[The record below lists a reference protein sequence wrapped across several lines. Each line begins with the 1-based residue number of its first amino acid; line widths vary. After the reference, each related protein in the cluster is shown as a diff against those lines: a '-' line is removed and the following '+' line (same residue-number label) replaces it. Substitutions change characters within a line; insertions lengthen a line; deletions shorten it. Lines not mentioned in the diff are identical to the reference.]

1 MYGDIICVNGV
12 AWPTLKVERRQYR
25 LRLLNGSDSRVY
37 NLRFVTPAGVALTF
51 FQIGTDQGLLN
62 QGVRLTSVV
71 IAPGERQDIVIDFTK
86 LALGTKVVVTND
98 AAFPYPLGTPTSP
111 TDPWATIM
119 QIDVSL
125 PLDVSVN
132 KATVFDENTILRGR
146 APGTPIL
153 LEAQLPQNVVVR
165 RILLGEG
172 CDEYGRIMP
181 MLGTVFGSTGK
192 VTDADAGTKAFH
204 DAPDIFPKVGAT
216 EIWEFWN
223 TTVDAHP
230 IHMHLV
236 RFRVAD
242 RQQFTGDV
250 AEKAMANGATGV
262 TFIAPP
268 KLVPLTKVNAPKN
281 EQGWKDTVVC
291 PPGYVTRV
299 YATFNKAGTYVYHCH
314 ILGHEEHDMM
324 RWFKVG

>member
-1 MYGDIICVNGV
+1 V
-12 AWPTLKVERRQYR
+12 AT
-25 LRLLNGSDSRVY
+25 N
-37 NLRFVTPAGVALTF
+37 PAV
-51 FQIGTDQGLLN
+51 
-62 QGVRLTSVV
+62 
-71 IAPGERQDIVIDFTK
+71 
-86 LALGTKVVVTND
+86 
-98 AAFPYPLGTPTSP
+98 
-111 TDPWATIM
+111 DPWGTIM

-132 KATVFDENTILRGR
+132 KATVFDENVILRGR
-146 APGTPIL
+146 APGTPVL
-153 LEAQLPQNVVVR
+153 PDAQLPQNVVVR

-192 VTDADAGTKAFH
+192 VTDKDAGTKAFH
-204 DAPDIFPKVGAT
+204 DAPDISPKLGAT

-236 RFRVAD
+236 KFRVAK
-242 RQQFTGDV
+242 RQNFTGTV
-250 AEKAMANGATGV
+250 AAKPMANGWTGV
-262 TFIAPP
+262 AFTAPP
-268 KLVPLTKVNAPKN
+268 VLVPLTTVNAAKN

-291 PPGYVTRV
+291 PPGVVTRV
-299 YATFNKAGTYVYHCH
+299 YATFDKAGTYVYHCH

-324 RWFKVG
+324 RWFKVA